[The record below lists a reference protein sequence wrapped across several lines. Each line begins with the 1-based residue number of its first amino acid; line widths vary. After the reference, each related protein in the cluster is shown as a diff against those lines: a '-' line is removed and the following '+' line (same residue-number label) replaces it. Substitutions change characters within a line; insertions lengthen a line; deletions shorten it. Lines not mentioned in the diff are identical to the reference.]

1 MLLRIKLGTLRLTL
15 PVKVRSQNFQFPI
28 GMTLQDGF
36 PVWKVGA
43 APPTLNSQSKIMAMC
58 INIKM

>member
-1 MLLRIKLGTLRLTL
+1 MGTLRLTL

-43 APPTLNSQSKIMAMC
+43 PPPTLNSQSKIMAMR